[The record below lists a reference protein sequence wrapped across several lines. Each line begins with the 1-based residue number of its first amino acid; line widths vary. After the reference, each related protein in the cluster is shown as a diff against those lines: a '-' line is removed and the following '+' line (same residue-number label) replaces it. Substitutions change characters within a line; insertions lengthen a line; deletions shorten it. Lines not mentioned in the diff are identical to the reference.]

1 MFVTLSHA
9 CFKRNMSRRTSCR
22 NVNNPG
28 LKHHRGGN
36 TLFGEEKEMIV
47 NIPLNI
53 DETAFEGQMS
63 KDIENKVVRWLSDEI
78 KNTLKRKAYGT
89 ELDGLK
95 EFVIDVVEKK
105 IDSFRDEIIETASKE
120 LANKLARSKKGKE
133 ILGNLE

>member
-1 MFVTLSHA
+1 MII
-9 CFKRNMSRRTSCR
+9 
-22 NVNNPG
+22 NVPI
-28 LKHHRGGN
+28 
-36 TLFGEEKEMIV
+36 T
-47 NIPLNI
+47 I

-63 KDIENKVVRWLSDEI
+63 KYIENKVVTFLCDEI

-95 EFVIDVVEKK
+95 EFVLDVVEKK
-105 IDSFRDEIIETASKE
+105 IDSFRNEIIKTASKE

>member
-1 MFVTLSHA
+1 
-9 CFKRNMSRRTSCR
+9 
-22 NVNNPG
+22 
-28 LKHHRGGN
+28 
-36 TLFGEEKEMIV
+36 MIV

-89 ELDGLK
+89 EMDGLK

-105 IDSFRDEIIETASKE
+105 IDSFRDEIIEAASKE

>member
-1 MFVTLSHA
+1 MII
-9 CFKRNMSRRTSCR
+9 
-22 NVNNPG
+22 NVPI
-28 LKHHRGGN
+28 
-36 TLFGEEKEMIV
+36 T
-47 NIPLNI
+47 I

-63 KDIENKVVRWLSDEI
+63 KDIENKVVTFLCDEI

-89 ELDGLK
+89 EMDGLK
-95 EFVIDVVEKK
+95 EFVIDAVEKK

>member
-1 MFVTLSHA
+1 
-9 CFKRNMSRRTSCR
+9 
-22 NVNNPG
+22 
-28 LKHHRGGN
+28 
-36 TLFGEEKEMIV
+36 MII
-47 NIPLNI
+47 NIPINI
-53 DETAFEGQMS
+53 DKTAFEGQMS
-63 KDIENKVVRWLSDEI
+63 KDIENKVVTFLCDEI

-95 EFVIDVVEKK
+95 EFVLDVVEKK

>member
-1 MFVTLSHA
+1 MII
-9 CFKRNMSRRTSCR
+9 
-22 NVNNPG
+22 NVPI
-28 LKHHRGGN
+28 
-36 TLFGEEKEMIV
+36 T
-47 NIPLNI
+47 I

-78 KNTLKRKAYGT
+78 KSTLKRKAYGT

-105 IDSFRDEIIETASKE
+105 IDTFRDEIIETASKE
-120 LANKLARSKKGKE
+120 LSNKLARSKKGKE

>member
-1 MFVTLSHA
+1 MII
-9 CFKRNMSRRTSCR
+9 
-22 NVNNPG
+22 NVPI
-28 LKHHRGGN
+28 
-36 TLFGEEKEMIV
+36 T
-47 NIPLNI
+47 I

-78 KNTLKRKAYGT
+78 KSTLKRKAYGT

-105 IDSFRDEIIETASKE
+105 IDTFRDEIIEMASKE
-120 LANKLARSKKGKE
+120 LSNKLARSKKGKE